1 MGVIG
6 FNVISLILEWEFLF
20 CEDRGGNLLE
30 YFYILSGIGLNDI
43 NGIVRWGWV
52 MISGLILYSSYMFG
66 VFYRNSVGD
75 GF

>member
-1 MGVIG
+1 M
-6 FNVISLILEWEFLF
+6 
-20 CEDRGGNLLE
+20 LE

-43 NGIVRWGWV
+43 NGIVKWGWV

-75 GF
+75 GFQIYFMVCIDEVGMENDVINIILN